1 MNKDIINATKHILLE
16 IKKAKE
22 LGLTKEKKE
31 SLIEELI
38 YITDLINSFDKNVLQ
53 EYYYFLINLNKN
65 INIFTKE
72 QKIIME
78 YFISNIVEYIE
89 FRDNDNDLQEE
100 ISLEDIIHEQEEDYQ
115 EKVKYYQELNAR
127 KKEKKLHKRQN

>member
-65 INIFTKE
+65 VNIFTKE
-72 QKIIME
+72 QKIIIE
-78 YFISNIVEYIE
+78 YFISNIEEYIE
-89 FRDNDNDLQEE
+89 FRDKDNDLQEE
-100 ISLEDIIHEQEEDYQ
+100 ISLEYIIHEQEEDYQ

>member
-65 INIFTKE
+65 INIFTEE

-78 YFISNIVEYIE
+78 YFISNIEEYIE
-89 FRDNDNDLQEE
+89 FRDKDNDLQEE
-100 ISLEDIIHEQEEDYQ
+100 ISFSN
-115 EKVKYYQELNAR
+115 KSNCCA
-127 KKEKKLHKRQN
+127 

>member
-78 YFISNIVEYIE
+78 YFINNIEEYIE
-89 FRDNDNDLQEE
+89 FRDKDNDLQEE

>member
-78 YFISNIVEYIE
+78 YFISNIEEYIE
-89 FRDNDNDLQEE
+89 FRDKDNDLQEE